1 MMFALRAGA
10 DATAGS
16 TAVAVAAADGNVSAW
31 SGTAG

>member
-1 MMFALRAGA
+1 MVFALRAGA

-16 TAVAVAAADGNVSAW
+16 TAVAAADGNVSAW